1 MIDYALVSVL
11 GDGTTPTWLPTATDF
26 AGVTDTAT
34 ALAGVVAPVI
44 VSVMAIVIGIKLMKK
59 FVNKIG

>member
-1 MIDYALVSVL
+1 MTAYDLATVIGTS
-11 GDGTTPTWLPTATDF
+11 TTPSWLPTATDF
-26 AGVTDTAT
+26 AGVTDTAS

-44 VSVMAIVIGIKLMKK
+44 ISVMAIVIGIKLMKK